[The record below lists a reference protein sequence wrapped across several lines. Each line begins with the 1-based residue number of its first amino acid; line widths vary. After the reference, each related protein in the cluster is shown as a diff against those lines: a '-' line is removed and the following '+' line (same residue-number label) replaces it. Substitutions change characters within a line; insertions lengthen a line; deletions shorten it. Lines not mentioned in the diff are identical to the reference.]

1 MDILVSQPQQ
11 HQHQSCHLLS
21 KDRYN
26 NITDIKLE
34 RSQQK
39 LQNIM
44 YNNNSNNKGGDF
56 PQRSTHNPNSN
67 NISNRDKN
75 TNTNTNSNA
84 MPSIV
89 ASGNSSS
96 SAVAYQRNNN
106 QYLMSNNPILVNG
119 STGPL
124 KASSQLQL
132 QQQRHQQQQQQQQ
145 RVLRTT
151 VDDLELIR
159 MKDNIEE
166 TIRIQDRL
174 ETIQRLQQ
182 AEASRTLQRGRFGNN
197 VIGPGTVHSNN
208 ANLNNNNRN
217 GRFVVPDIV
226 RNNIITTTNNKNN
239 KNSSTTGSNS
249 LNRGRGQ
256 DQGQSVIVP
265 VQQREDERTIP
276 INMKIHDALSTL
288 SETAVALV
296 NARSSS
302 NKNTITPNNSKG
314 SSFIANANNIGNK
327 MNVGN
332 MTISSNNN
340 NSSNKSMNK
349 NNDHND
355 KVGIG
360 IGGTHLLGALLG
372 RTSSS
377 KKRAASSAT
386 TTNATKDDAL
396 SREITKIQNKIHACA
411 ENNHQR
417 PLYDTTTGSNNG
429 TTTSTPSLSL
439 PSSAP
444 SWLRNTVADAT
455 TGRVSSSGGTGNIA
469 NTTHSTVFEHLYQQQ
484 QKLQQHFQLL
494 RQKNLLPSLSSTAI
508 TATNTASN
516 TTGEFPS
523 PRSQKR
529 RRLEQKIQE
538 LQRRNSIDSLE
549 RSREM
554 NMNTNTN
561 LNMNNKNTFLAA
573 AATGN
578 SFTSPVV
585 VQPQP
590 HRPNTNSSAAS
601 TGSIV
606 ASNSRATV
614 LSVNAVTSH
623 ALQEKLLVESL
634 DRLCKSGGFPMPPI
648 VRNDDVYA
656 YNQTSSINDGPAK
669 ITLGANKGVVEVL
682 DGESST
688 RQRQRRH
695 HGHQWNIGGFPM
707 PPFAVDP
714 ATDPASAYSNTN
726 RKTNANNTQASRPP
740 TLNLY
745 KQLWRDIRVVAGDDP
760 KIDERLRKEVFAR
773 KIQRGGF
780 FTRSNNKNAHH
791 QQHHHQQ
798 QQQQEQQRRRLGG
811 IYNNSN
817 NDNCNNGSQQMKKK
831 TL

>member
-1 MDILVSQPQQ
+1 MDVLVSHPQQ
-11 HQHQSCHLLS
+11 HLHQSCHLQ
-21 KDRYN
+21 DRYN
-26 NITDIKLE
+26 NITDTKLE
-34 RSQQK
+34 CSQQK

-67 NISNRDKN
+67 NISNRDRN
-75 TNTNTNSNA
+75 TNTNSNSNA

-89 ASGNSSS
+89 ASGNFSS
-96 SAVAYQRNNN
+96 SAVAYQRNNS

-124 KASSQLQL
+124 MASSQLQVE
-132 QQQRHQQQQQQQQ
+132 QQRHQQQQQQQQ

-182 AEASRTLQRGRFGNN
+182 AEALRTLQRGRFGNN
-197 VIGPGTVHSNN
+197 GIGPGTVHSNN
-208 ANLNNNNRN
+208 ANLNNNNSN
-217 GRFVVPDIV
+217 GHFVVPDIV
-226 RNNIITTTNNKNN
+226 RNNTNVTTTNN

-256 DQGQSVIVP
+256 DQSQSVIVP
-265 VQQREDERTIP
+265 VQQREDERTMP

-314 SSFIANANNIGNK
+314 SSFIANTNNIGNK
-327 MNVGN
+327 MNVGD
-332 MTISSNNN
+332 MIISNDINN
-340 NSSNKSMNK
+340 NSSNKIMNK

-372 RTSSS
+372 RTPSS
-377 KKRAASSAT
+377 KKRAASST

-396 SREITKIQNKIHACA
+396 SREITTIQNKIHACA

-429 TTTSTPSLSL
+429 TTASTPSLSL

-455 TGRVSSSGGTGNIA
+455 AGRVSGSGGTGNVA
-469 NTTHSTVFEHLYQQQ
+469 NTAHSTAFEHLYQQQ

-494 RQKNLLPSLSSTAI
+494 RRKNLLPSLSSTAI

-554 NMNTNTN
+554 NLN

-585 VQPQP
+585 VQPQS
-590 HRPNTNSSAAS
+590 HRPNINSSAAS
-601 TGSIV
+601 AGSIV
-606 ASNSRATV
+606 ASHSRATI

-634 DRLCKSGGFPMPPI
+634 DRLCKNGGFPMPPI
-648 VRNDDVYA
+648 VRNDGDFA
-656 YNQTSSINDGPAK
+656 CNQASSINDGPAK

-682 DGESST
+682 DGGSST

-714 ATDPASAYSNTN
+714 STDTASAYSNTN

-780 FTRSNNKNAHH
+780 FIRSNNKNAHH
-791 QQHHHQQ
+791 QQQQ
-798 QQQQEQQRRRLGG
+798 QQQQRRRLGG